1 MTGKAQFDGLL
12 AINKP
17 TGVTSHDVVDQV
29 RKIIRQRSVG
39 HTGTLDPL
47 ASGLILL
54 CLGKV
59 TKLARFFSGQ
69 DKTYQAS
76 VHLGLTSTT
85 LDAEGIDESTS
96 QPVPDLTREHV
107 AQTLSGFLGN
117 SMQTVP
123 MHSAVRVNG
132 ERLYEKARRG
142 EEVSAPSREICVR
155 RIELDELSLP
165 QLSFTTDVSSGT
177 YIRSLAHDIG
187 QKIGCGAYL
196 SALKRIRIG
205 PVSIDGA
212 ITVDDLS
219 ALAQDGEVP
228 SRFIPLDKA
237 LGFSSVMVS
246 KKFSARVTQG
256 RTLKDDDIQGIEGQ
270 FDAGEHI
277 LMKSPEGLVL
287 AVGTALKNSA
297 SFRDGS
303 DGELFSYERVLV

>member
-1 MTGKAQFDGLL
+1 MAAKTQFDGLL

-17 TGVTSHDVVDQV
+17 VGVTSHDVVDQV
-29 RKIIRQRSVG
+29 RQIIHQRSVG

-69 DKTYQAS
+69 DKTYQATI
-76 VHLGLTSTT
+76 HLGLTSTT
-85 LDAEGIDESTS
+85 MDAEGIDESTS
-96 QPVPDLTREHV
+96 KAVPELDSRQITDILN
-107 AQTLSGFLGN
+107 GFLGQ

-142 EEVSAPSREICVR
+142 EKVAAPAREICIR
-155 RIELDELSLP
+155 KIELGDLSLP
-165 QLSFTTDVSSGT
+165 QISFTTTVSSGT

-196 SALKRIRIG
+196 ADLKRSSIG
-205 PVSIDGA
+205 SVSIDQA
-212 ITVDDLS
+212 LTVEELSVIAGQGDL
-219 ALAQDGEVP
+219 P
-228 SRFIPLDKA
+228 SHFIPLDKA
-237 LGFSSVMVS
+237 LGFGSVLVS
-246 KKFSARVTQG
+246 EQFTARVAQG
-256 RTLKDDDIQGIEGQ
+256 RALRNDDIHDLEGQ
-270 FDAGEHI
+270 FDVGDHI
-277 LMKSPEGLVL
+277 LMKSQEGLIL

-303 DGELFSYERVLV
+303 AGELFSYERVLV